1 MPFTPPAHA
10 NRPSSQICCCHASA
24 VRSDVDH
31 LPLRVFADIMQGTG
45 WMPWGQGTLPVMTYR
60 LLSTIYRGG
69 RDVARLHCFNA
80 QCNEEA
86 SGHTTTALLWRR
98 QSYTTNKRPQ
108 TPTRTVQ
115 PLPRGLKPSR
125 LRDSLSASSMAQQGS
140 MSHLA
145 WDTMTTL
152 LSSTVRCLVV
162 QGIFIDGP
170 VVPHDRKHSALT
182 PLSFSLT
189 PKPKTKACPP

>member
-1 MPFTPPAHA
+1 MAIHPAGTCQPTVRVHRYARYCPPYLH
-10 NRPSSQICCCHASA
+10 RPLRCRQPA
-24 VRSDVDH
+24 
-31 LPLRVFADIMQGTG
+31 LRVFADMMQGTG

-108 TPTRTVQ
+108 DTHTHRPTSSPRSETRSAPRQ
-115 PLPRGLKPSR
+115 PLGFLHGPAGQHVTLGLG
-125 LRDSLSASSMAQQGS
+125 LQ
-140 MSHLA
+140 
-145 WDTMTTL
+145 
-152 LSSTVRCLVV
+152 SSTVRCLVV